1 MDPDLQCSKCAG
13 KRVSRCKT
21 VLEVMVE
28 KGMLDGQKIVLD
40 HEGDQASGVESGD
53 VVVVLHEQKHDI
65 FQRSC
70 SDLIVVVKVCSFF
83 THLFTNFT
91 NSCHVIPGRTD

>member
-1 MDPDLQCSKCAG
+1 M
-13 KRVSRCKT
+13 
-21 VLEVMVE
+21 E

-53 VVVVLHEQKHDI
+53 VVVVLHEQKHDF

-70 SDLIVVVKVCSFF
+70 SDLIMVVKVWSLFFSPFF
-83 THLFTNFT
+83 THNFSEIFSSFVT
-91 NSCHVIPGRTD
+91 NSCHVLLGRTG

>member
-1 MDPDLQCSKCAG
+1 M
-13 KRVSRCKT
+13 
-21 VLEVMVE
+21 E

-70 SDLIVVVKVCSFF
+70 SDLIMVVKVWSLFFLSPFYTHFHHVLLTVAMSF
-83 THLFTNFT
+83 
-91 NSCHVIPGRTD
+91 

>member
-1 MDPDLQCSKCAG
+1 M
-13 KRVSRCKT
+13 
-21 VLEVMVE
+21 E

-53 VVVVLHEQKHDI
+53 VVVVLHEQKHDL

-70 SDLIVVVKVCSFF
+70 SDLIMVVKVWSLFFLSFF
-83 THLFTNFT
+83 YTH
-91 NSCHVIPGRTD
+91 SHHVLLTVAMSF

>member
-1 MDPDLQCSKCAG
+1 M
-13 KRVSRCKT
+13 SRCKT

-53 VVVVLHEQKHDI
+53 VVVVLHEQKHDL

-70 SDLIVVVKVCSFF
+70 SDLILVVKVWSLFF
-83 THLFTNFT
+83 FLQNGIFR
-91 NSCHVIPGRTD
+91 IQDPLLPKL